1 MRGTVIS
8 SNVQNNQKPKYD
20 DDDDDDD
27 MMFTILSKTI
37 CLFQRYIVSTFI
49 LISMYTIAVER
60 TGISTYWV
68 SFILI
73 TY

>member
-1 MRGTVIS
+1 MMMMMMI
-8 SNVQNNQKPKYD
+8 
-20 DDDDDDD
+20 DDD

-73 TY
+73 KQFIRIILYAISSK